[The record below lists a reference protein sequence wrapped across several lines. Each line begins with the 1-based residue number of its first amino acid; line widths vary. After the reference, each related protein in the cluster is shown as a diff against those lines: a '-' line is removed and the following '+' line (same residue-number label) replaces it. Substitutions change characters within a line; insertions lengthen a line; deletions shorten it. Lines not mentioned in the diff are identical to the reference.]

1 MRIHGMKPGKR
12 LIPALITVTL
22 ASLLLMGCEY
32 LFTNSPVSFL
42 QRPVS
47 SLSEE
52 QQVEYGKDAL
62 ASGDTDK
69 MEDAYEVLSE
79 NTDSKDAQYVAA
91 QLGVELSGI
100 SEYLVAAVADSSS
113 LPSDGDTTELEAFVA
128 EHGLSP
134 AYLVS
139 AAENMTN
146 AQALGEPLTPMDY
159 VMGSLGLAL
168 GTAQAT
174 STGGSYF
181 DFSNATTS
189 DLAPAQAM
197 SDAGLAAVSSLD
209 PSDPARQLLEAF
221 NDYIAGIH

>member
-12 LIPALITVTL
+12 LIPTL
-22 ASLLLMGCEY
+22 LTSFLLAGCEY

-52 QQVEYGKDAL
+52 QQIEYGKDAL

-69 MEDAYEVLSE
+69 MEDAYEVLNE

-91 QLGVELSGI
+91 HLGVELSGI
-100 SEYLVAAVADSSS
+100 SEYLVDAVADSAT
-113 LPSDGDTTELEAFVA
+113 LPANGDTTELEAFVA

-139 AAENMTN
+139 AANNLVN
-146 AQALGEPLTPMDY
+146 AEALGETLTPMDY

-168 GTAQAT
+168 GAAQAT
-174 STGGSYF
+174 SGTYF
-181 DFSNATTS
+181 DFGAAN
-189 DLAPAQAM
+189 LVPAQDMAAEGM
-197 SDAGLAAVSSLD
+197 AAVGDLGH
-209 PSDPARQLLEAF
+209 SDPAWQLLDAF
-221 NDYIAGIH
+221 NTYMTLLN

>member
-1 MRIHGMKPGKR
+1 MRIHGIKPGKR
-12 LIPALITVTL
+12 LILALLSITL
-22 ASLLLMGCEY
+22 ASFLLMGCEF

-52 QQVEYGKDAL
+52 QQIEYGKHAL

-69 MEDAYEVLSE
+69 MEEAYEVLNE

-100 SEYLVAAVADSSS
+100 SEYLLDAVADSAT
-113 LPSDGDTTELEAFVA
+113 LPAGDTTELEAFVA

-139 AAENMTN
+139 AAANMQN
-146 AQALGEPLTPMDY
+146 AETLGETLTPMDY

-168 GTAQAT
+168 GAAQAT
-174 STGGSYF
+174 NGSYF
-181 DFSNATTS
+181 DFDTSPVDTSLAVAMVDAGMVAVS
-189 DLAPAQAM
+189 DL
-197 SDAGLAAVSSLD
+197 DT
-209 PSDPARQLLEAF
+209 SDPAWQLLDAF
-221 NDYIAGIH
+221 QTYIHNID

>member
-1 MRIHGMKPGKR
+1 MRIHGMEPGKR
-12 LIPALITVTL
+12 LIPPLLSVTL
-22 ASLLLMGCEY
+22 ASFLLMGCEY

-47 SLSEE
+47 SLSKE
-52 QQVEYGKDAL
+52 QQIEYGKDAL

-113 LPSDGDTTELEAFVA
+113 LPSNGDTTELEAFVA
-128 EHGLSP
+128 AHGLSP

-139 AAENMTN
+139 AAVNMRN
-146 AQALGEPLTPMDY
+146 AEALGEPLTPLDY

-168 GTAQAT
+168 GAAQAT
-174 STGGSYF
+174 SGSYF
-181 DFSNATTS
+181 NFGAAN
-189 DLAPAQAM
+189 LVPAQDMA
-197 SDAGLAAVSSLD
+197 AEGIAAVSDLD
-209 PSDPARQLLEAF
+209 HSDPAWQLLDAF
-221 NDYIAGIH
+221 NAYMINLN